1 VKLVRSD
8 KAMATEEAPAEI
20 PAEGEEGAENVE
32 IELPPPC
39 MDVSEFPL
47 KIDFFENMVAIDEKA
62 EKIEGANNF
71 RQVSGFPIFGSGQ
84 TTEDGFLKVLDKVKA
99 LHGEEASEKLLWFNM
114 RKEPVVYVNGNP
126 FAPRNPEDLHR
137 NLDISFSVEELD
149 NLEVH
154 YTNIIKGQA
163 EKDQTVKSF
172 RDTAFAENP
181 MDREAVEDVLKVE
194 SIKGMYEIYANLRE
208 NGFPNLETFRIPVT
222 EERSAGEAC
231 FDMMIE
237 ALKNEPA
244 STPCIFSDQMG
255 RGRTTS
261 GMVTACLIKE
271 IQITS
276 ELRKMEDIDLVS
288 KSTVDDLI
296 HQKFEGVLPKCQ
308 DDDDPFIKGEFDVI
322 KELLEKVPA
331 TVEGKRK
338 IDHIIDMCGPIPK
351 GTGLQNLRECII
363 ETKWKY
369 DVATEDK
376 QVAWKALILNFM
388 ERYFYLICFATYA
401 LEHGPGGYQKA
412 FTSWM
417 DDHKELRT
425 MIEEGKDKLE
435 WYRTV
440 DAAKLEHLKDLINAP
455 NYKENLGVLIR
466 TIYDFAFVTYADLP
480 RGAIKN
486 NSMRRLAATTLMEIL
501 PPDIAERVNKK
512 MEEDPSNSHDFL
524 SLVGLVSY
532 YGSGEEH

>member
-1 VKLVRSD
+1 MGLHKNL
-8 KAMATEEAPAEI
+8 
-20 PAEGEEGAENVE
+20 NV
-32 IELPPPC
+32 
-39 MDVSEFPL
+39 
-47 KIDFFENMVAIDEKA
+47 
-62 EKIEGANNF
+62 
-71 RQVSGFPIFGSGQ
+71 
-84 TTEDGFLKVLDKVKA
+84 
-99 LHGEEASEKLLWFNM
+99 
-114 RKEPVVYVNGNP
+114 
-126 FAPRNPEDLHR
+126 
-137 NLDISFSVEELD
+137 SFSVDQLD
-149 NLEVH
+149 DLEKSLADLVKEKSQKNNETLKVH
-154 YTNIIKGQA
+154 
-163 EKDQTVKSF
+163 KDL
-172 RDTAFAENP
+172 AFAENP
-181 MDREAVEDVLKVE
+181 LERESEEVDLKVE
-194 SIKGMYEIYANLRE
+194 QIKGLQEVYDSLRG
-208 NGFPNLETFRIPVT
+208 NGFEELTVCRIPTT
-222 EERSAGEAC
+222 EERAPAEYC
-231 FDMMIE
+231 FDMMLDI
-237 ALKNEPA
+237 LKNEPA
-244 STPCIFSDQMG
+244 SVPCIFSDQQG
-255 RGRTTS
+255 RGRTTL
-261 GMVTACLIKE
+261 GMVVACLIKE

-276 ELRKMEDIDLVS
+276 ELRKMEEIDLVS
-288 KSTVDDLI
+288 KDTVKDLI

-331 TVEGKRK
+331 TVQGKKK
-338 IDHIIDMCGPIPK
+338 IDHIIDLCGPVPK

-512 MEEDPSNSHDFL
+512 MEEDPSSSHDFL